1 MANFKD
7 DKSSFQ
13 NNFIDKYGAEFP
25 CVPRDDGGATFN
37 IVLDNQNWGGPVYL
51 IKPDSTFI
59 LGRENGMEQD
69 LIDAGIK
76 PHQCVTPGTTKP
88 VVALRQSM
96 ARVLQMT
103 PNSIK
108 LDVLTEGTYS
118 VTVYAIDGQQLAVIP
133 AETFSKGLHSLN
145 LAAKVFVDGIY
156 IIKVKGGVFTNCQ
169 KVICR

>member
-13 NNFIDKYGAEFP
+13 NNFIDRYGAEFP

-59 LGRENGMEQD
+59 LGSENGMEQD

-76 PHQCVTPGTTKP
+76 PHQCVTPVTTKP
-88 VVALRQSM
+88 VVPLRQSM
-96 ARVLQMT
+96 AKVVQIDR
-103 PNSIK
+103 NSVK
-108 LDVLTEGTYS
+108 LNVLTEGAYGMTI
-118 VTVYAIDGQQLAVIP
+118 YAIDGQQQAVIP
-133 AETFSKGLHSLN
+133 AETFLKGLHSLK
-145 LAAKVFVDGIY
+145 LTAKVFMDGIY
-156 IIKVKGGVFTNCQ
+156 IIKIKGGTFTNCQ